1 MFRTL
6 IFSFAA
12 LILGMLLYLYNEISA
27 LRQAPPQRI
36 ILTVEDNATVTIQPV
51 GSAMIDLSTCTP
63 GRYLIEQGS
72 VTKIEEAPPAAEP
85 QADMITEKIEE

>member
-12 LILGMLLYLYNEISA
+12 LILGMLVYLYNEISA

-72 VTKIEEAPPAAEP
+72 VTKIEDSSSSSAPEE
-85 QADMITEKIEE
+85 EK

>member
-6 IFSFAA
+6 IFGLAA
-12 LILGMLLYLYNEISA
+12 LILGMLVYLYNEIST

-36 ILTVEDNATVTIQPV
+36 ILTVEDNASVTIQPV
-51 GSAMIDLSTCTP
+51 GSAMIDLSTCTH

-72 VTKIEEAPPAAEP
+72 VTKIEDSSSSSAPEE
-85 QADMITEKIEE
+85 EK

>member
-6 IFSFAA
+6 IFGLAA
-12 LILGMLLYLYNEISA
+12 LILGMLVYLYNEIST

-36 ILTVEDNATVTIQPV
+36 ILTVEDNASVTIQPV

-72 VTKIEEAPPAAEP
+72 VTKIEDSSSSSAPEE
-85 QADMITEKIEE
+85 EK

>member
-12 LILGMLLYLYNEISA
+12 LILGMLVYLYNEISA

-51 GSAMIDLSTCTP
+51 GSVMIDLSTCTP

-72 VTKIEEAPPAAEP
+72 VTKIEDSSSSSAPEE
-85 QADMITEKIEE
+85 EK